1 MESYIDDKQIQSI
14 DKMIKKGRKNIDLPT
29 VYNPIVPVNKTRKRN
44 LNIVKEPVYP
54 PTESDIIVS
63 TGSKLD

>member
-1 MESYIDDKQIQSI
+1 MESSKDDVQIQSI
-14 DKMIKKGRKNIDLPT
+14 DKMIKKGRKNIDLPM
-29 VYNPIVPVNKTRKRN
+29 VSNPIVPVNKTRKRK

-63 TGSKLD
+63 TG